1 MSRDPVS
8 LSKNLTILKFKKL
21 HMKDL
26 KKFEQFS
33 FLVPAVLSDNDV
45 NETSLEEPDDVS
57 ASVVWRLAREARD
70 SEAED
75 AATFPGI
82 SVLLLLLLSATMT
95 RLRVSAV
102 VEDDRVGVW
111 VAKEVEPDAVLSE
124 EEEVSGLVPKDSLQS
139 DESLL
144 FGAEVKLGK
153 LFEVVVSTNGN
164 SPTAT
169 ENPAEGAVSTGEL
182 LKTAGVGE
190 LLETANTVEM
200 LEVAGI
206 GEMLETVVIGE
217 LLETACKE
225 VELETSEADELLKI
239 PEKLLGTAGNEE
251 VLEAAARTLELF
263 ITAGTGEPL
272 EAAGVGELFETEGTG
287 ELLGRA
293 GSAALLLTARA
304 ALVPVGEELKL
315 GDDLSE
321 GDDLSDGLTR
331 SRETLR

>member
-1 MSRDPVS
+1 
-8 LSKNLTILKFKKL
+8 
-21 HMKDL
+21 
-26 KKFEQFS
+26 
-33 FLVPAVLSDNDV
+33 LSDSNV
-45 NETSLEEPDDVS
+45 NETSLEAADDVS

-75 AATFPGI
+75 AATPPGI

-111 VAKEVEPDAVLSE
+111 VVKEVGPDAVLSE
-124 EEEVSGLVPKDSLQS
+124 EEEVSGLVPEDSLQS
-139 DESLL
+139 DDFLL
-144 FGAEVKLGK
+144 FGAVVKLGK
-153 LFEVVVSTNGN
+153 LFEAVVSPEGS

-169 ENPAEGAVSTGEL
+169 ENPAERAVSTGEL
-182 LKTAGVGE
+182 LETAGLGE
-190 LLETANTVEM
+190 LLETAGTVEM

-206 GEMLETVVIGE
+206 GEMLGTAVMGKLPEIAAGK

-239 PEKLLGTAGNEE
+239 PEKLLGTAGSEE
-251 VLEAAARTLELF
+251 LLETAAWTLSMAGTLELL

-272 EAAGVGELFETEGTG
+272 EATCVGELFETEGTG
-287 ELLGRA
+287 ELLGGA

-304 ALVPVGEELKL
+304 ALVPAGEELKL

-321 GDDLSDGLTR
+321 GDDLSDGLPL